1 MDYIVNVEL
10 VEDVLILEFLFVVG
24 FVRIVNNFIGDF
36 FSSELNFGFFN
47 NSLGYS
53 YFFKVVEFLNS
64 LREIIGKKK
73 WKRERGEWKYGKK
86 DERKVEIG
94 VEVKNGGEE
103 NECRDWNLFKILYD
117 IFKFIVLVKK
127 NCDMYKLKLIVSY
140 FNVNRIFLGWLNYFV
155 NF

>member
-73 WKRERGEWKYGKK
+73 WKRERGE
-86 DERKVEIG
+86 
-94 VEVKNGGEE
+94 
-103 NECRDWNLFKILYD
+103 
-117 IFKFIVLVKK
+117 
-127 NCDMYKLKLIVSY
+127 
-140 FNVNRIFLGWLNYFV
+140 
-155 NF
+155 